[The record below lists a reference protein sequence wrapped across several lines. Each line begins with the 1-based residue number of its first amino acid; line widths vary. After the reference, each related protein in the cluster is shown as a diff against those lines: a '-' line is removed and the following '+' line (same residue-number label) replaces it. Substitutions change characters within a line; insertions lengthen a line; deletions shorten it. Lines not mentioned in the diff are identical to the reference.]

1 VFVAIRFRIQPTI
14 PIVITESLLNI
25 LRCPQSRTRLS
36 VAEPILVANLNRAIS
51 LGTLRNLAGE
61 RVERQLSGALVRE
74 AGDVAYPI
82 IDDIPVLIPD
92 EGIDL
97 ASIK

>member
-1 VFVAIRFRIQPTI
+1 M
-14 PIVITESLLNI
+14 TESLLNI

-36 VAEPILVANLNRAIS
+36 VAEPSLVAELNRGVS
-51 LGTLRNLAGE
+51 LGTLHNLAGE
-61 RVERQLSGALVRE
+61 PVERKLSGALVRE

-92 EGIDL
+92 EAIDL
-97 ASIK
+97 ATLR